1 MPMTKYREVC
11 SKVLHTY
18 TEREQTIMEQQVI
31 YYDIEDAEFL
41 LKIIKRNLEE
51 DDILRETN
59 IHISEAEFIS
69 CMRVYQEDNADVY
82 SKTYGE
88 ENK

>member
-18 TEREQTIMEQQVI
+18 TERDQTIIEQQVI
-31 YYDIEDAEFL
+31 YYNIEEAEFL
-41 LKIIKRNLEE
+41 LKAIKRNLKE

-59 IHISEAEFIS
+59 MI
-69 CMRVYQEDNADVY
+69 
-82 SKTYGE
+82 
-88 ENK
+88 

>member
-18 TEREQTIMEQQVI
+18 TERDQTIVEHQVI
-31 YYDIEDAEFL
+31 YYNIEDAEFL
-41 LKIIKRNLEE
+41 LQIVKKNLEA

-59 IHISEAEFIS
+59 IHISELESIS

-82 SKTYGE
+82 SKKYGKGNE
-88 ENK
+88 